1 LAVLAKTEKIRAI
14 REKEQ
19 RVYTFYLL
27 SVWLHLVA
35 VAIWI
40 GGMVFLALVVV
51 PITRRPEHQR
61 IAISLISQT
70 GRRFRWVGWGC
81 LIVLLLSGTVNLA
94 YRGFGW
100 AEVWN
105 GHLFTGLFGHT
116 LAIKLFCVALI
127 LLLSAVHDFVVG
139 PRATAVGQAA
149 PGSSEAI
156 RLRRQASWIG
166 RVNLLLALVVVALG
180 VALVRG

>member
-1 LAVLAKTEKIRAI
+1 
-14 REKEQ
+14 
-19 RVYTFYLL
+19 VYTFYLL

-35 VAIWI
+35 AVVWI

-61 IAISLISQT
+61 IAMSLISQT

-81 LIVLLLSGTVNLA
+81 LLLLLLSGTFNLA

-100 AEVWN
+100 ADAWN
-105 GHLFTGLFGHT
+105 GRVFAGLFGRT
-116 LAIKLFCVALI
+116 LAIKLLFVAMI
-127 LLLSAVHDFVVG
+127 LLLSVVHDFVVG

-149 PGSSEAI
+149 PGSPDAV
-156 RLRRQASWIG
+156 RLRLQASWMG
-166 RVNLLLALVVVALG
+166 RLNLLLALLVVALG
-180 VALVRG
+180 VTLVRG